1 MLHTLELLGPF
12 SLRENASLSTMP
24 PRRSSRKRGRSTR
37 LEEEEEIEE
46 EEEEEA
52 VRAPPTETGENA
64 AHSPEARPTK
74 KVVPAEHV
82 SPELEVG
89 RVVIVEP
96 RFSS

>member
-37 LEEEEEIEE
+37 LEEEEEIV
-46 EEEEEA
+46 EEEA
-52 VRAPPTETGENA
+52 VRSPPTETGVNA